1 VLREAPD
8 LTVDLACDH
17 RPHDGPGPRSILP
30 VAHLVALA
38 SNLTAVLAVIPV
50 RDGAPPAGALE
61 AADECGRRALL
72 IGQQVASAT
81 AHLSGEVILCEVG
94 EYRPGAWA
102 DALARALVDEAII
115 VLPASPDG
123 RDLGPRLAAAL
134 DRPFFAAATEIT
146 ERTVVVPRDGG
157 RVMHTM
163 PAPPR
168 LVATLQVGIRGHE
181 PDGGPTTVTS
191 LQLDLEPAAG
201 AIADAHVERVLAP
214 DAATIDLAEAG
225 RIVGGG
231 AGLRS
236 AEQFEQLADLGA
248 RLGASIGAT
257 RVITDRG
264 WVGHERQIGTTG
276 VVVAPELY
284 LAFGISGAVQH
295 TSGLGHPDHVISVN
309 VDAHCPMMHLADL
322 AVVADANEVLTE
334 LLALVGPAE
343 AQAGA
348 ATLEAARTDG

>member
-1 VLREAPD
+1 
-8 LTVDLACDH
+8 
-17 RPHDGPGPRSILP
+17 
-30 VAHLVALA
+30 
-38 SNLTAVLAVIPV
+38 VLAVIPV
-50 RDGAPPAGALE
+50 RDGALPAGAIE

-72 IGQQVASAT
+72 VGHQVDHAT
-81 AHLSGEVILCEVG
+81 AHLSGEVVLCEVG

-102 DALARALVDEAII
+102 DALARVLDHEPII

-134 DRPFFAAATEIT
+134 DRPFFAGATEIT
-146 ERTVVVPRDGG
+146 DRTVVVPRDGG

-163 PAPPR
+163 PAPPQ

-181 PDGGPTTVTS
+181 PAGDAPTVTS
-191 LQLDLEPAAG
+191 MQLDLEPVG
-201 AIADAHVERVLAP
+201 GSIADAHVERVLAP

-231 AGLRS
+231 AGLSSS
-236 AEQFEQLADLGA
+236 ARFEQLAELGD
-248 RLGASIGAT
+248 RLGASVGAT

-276 VVVAPELY
+276 VVVGPELY

-309 VDAHCPMMHLADL
+309 VDAHCPMMQLADL
-322 AVVADANEVLTE
+322 GVVADANEVLTE
-334 LLALVGPAE
+334 LLALLASSE
-343 AQAGA
+343 ARSDA
-348 ATLEAARTDG
+348 

>member
-1 VLREAPD
+1 
-8 LTVDLACDH
+8 
-17 RPHDGPGPRSILP
+17 
-30 VAHLVALA
+30 
-38 SNLTAVLAVIPV
+38 VLAVIPV
-50 RDGAPPAGALE
+50 RDGALPAGAIE

-72 IGQQVASAT
+72 VGHQVDHAT
-81 AHLSGEVILCEVG
+81 AHLSGEVVLCEVG

-102 DALARALVDEAII
+102 DALARVLDHEPII

-134 DRPFFAAATEIT
+134 DRPFFAGATEIT
-146 ERTVVVPRDGG
+146 DRTVVVPRDGG

-163 PAPPR
+163 PAPPQ

-181 PDGGPTTVTS
+181 PAGDAPTVTS
-191 LQLDLEPAAG
+191 MQLDLEPVG
-201 AIADAHVERVLAP
+201 GSIADAHVERVLAP

-231 AGLRS
+231 AGLSSS
-236 AEQFEQLADLGA
+236 ARFEQLAELGD
-248 RLGASIGAT
+248 RLGASVGAT

-276 VVVAPELY
+276 VVVDPELY

-309 VDAHCPMMHLADL
+309 VDAHCPMMQLADL
-322 AVVADANEVLTE
+322 GVVADANEVLTE
-334 LLALVGPAE
+334 LLALLASSE
-343 AQAGA
+343 ARSDA
-348 ATLEAARTDG
+348 